1 MVAVLDDTKKNSM
14 AVKLGDMKLL
24 QQLLLDNEEKFL
36 LECTDGEIA
45 GIIRRML
52 DDDRKN
58 LALLNTVVDQ
68 FGLEKNAEPTVLQ
81 MVEKVRQL
89 MASEE
94 LSFFDKVFQHE
105 LLKHQQ
111 VMNGMTIHK
120 AAQKVG
126 ADIMVAIRPLSAI
139 NSENRTHQEQLK
151 GILEILGVRELT
163 GQDADQGIWSRV
175 QDAIAAITGAVG
187 GAPGHEREKATIQ
200 DAIRQDHNQ
209 LNMLFTDLMQSNDSQ
224 KIQECFAKINQL
236 LTVHIAAEEEVVY
249 PRVRGFYGEENT
261 QQLYDQHA
269 LWIPWWE
276 ELRLISP
283 STPEFK
289 NRLREIWDHV
299 TNHIRQEENT
309 MLVAIDNNMSSKETE
324 QLAAR
329 FDSVKSQLEKRN
341 TGAYYSL
348 RQNV

>member
-24 QQLLLDNEEKFL
+24 QQLLLDNEERFL

-45 GIIRRML
+45 GIISRML
-52 DDDRKN
+52 NDDRKN

-94 LSFFDKVFQHE
+94 LSLFDKVFQHE

-111 VMNGMTIHK
+111 VMNGITIHK
-120 AAQKVG
+120 AAQKFG

-175 QDAIAAITGAVG
+175 QDAIAAITGAVT
-187 GAPGHEREKATIQ
+187 PGHEREKVTIQ
-200 DAIRQDHNQ
+200 HTIRQDHNQ

-329 FDSVKSQLEKRN
+329 FVSVKNQLEKRN
-341 TGAYYSL
+341 TGAYYGF
-348 RQNV
+348 RQND

>member
-24 QQLLLDNEEKFL
+24 QQLLLDNEERFL

-45 GIIRRML
+45 GIISRML
-52 DDDRKN
+52 NDDRKN

-81 MVEKVRQL
+81 TVEKVRQL

-111 VMNGMTIHK
+111 VMNGTTIHK

-175 QDAIAAITGAVG
+175 QDAIAAITGAVT
-187 GAPGHEREKATIQ
+187 PGHEREKVTIQ

-209 LNMLFTDLMQSNDSQ
+209 LNILFTDLMQSNDSQ
-224 KIQECFAKINQL
+224 KIQECFVKINQL

-249 PRVRGFYGEENT
+249 PQVRGFYGEENT

-329 FDSVKSQLEKRN
+329 FVSVKNQLEKRN

-348 RQNV
+348 RQNA